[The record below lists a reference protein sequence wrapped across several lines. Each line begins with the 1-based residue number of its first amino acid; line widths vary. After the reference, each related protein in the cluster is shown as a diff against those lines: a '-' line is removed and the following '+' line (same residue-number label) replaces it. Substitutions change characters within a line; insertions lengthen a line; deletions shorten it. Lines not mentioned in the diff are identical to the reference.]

1 MFNQFVI
8 VGMDTLFVGATTGVL
23 IITNHRA
30 FTHNTTFNRCDIFSV
45 FCHKARDL
53 KFFWEAFRCI
63 VWHFMFNH
71 FVNVSLNRSIFRAF
85 RTSRELIVV
94 TNHRRCR
101 YEPRFSILDFSAF
114 FIHVTRYVEYWNI
127 HLRCIIWHF
136 RFNQFVDMGLHI
148 TTIVGISC
156 TSELIVFNGVR
167 CINKTLFGCFDVHSI
182 FRLIL
187 SHFQLRNFNRRC
199 ITRN

>member
-1 MFNQFVI
+1 M
-8 VGMDTLFVGATTGVL
+8 
-23 IITNHRA
+23 
-30 FTHNTTFNRCDIFSV
+30 TF
-45 FCHKARDL
+45 
-53 KFFWEAFRCI
+53 
-63 VWHFMFNH
+63 
-71 FVNVSLNRSIFRAF
+71 
-85 RTSRELIVV
+85 
-94 TNHRRCR
+94 
-101 YEPRFSILDFSAF
+101 FSILDFSAF
-114 FIHVTRYVEYWNI
+114 FIHVTRCVEYWNI

-187 SHFQLRNFNRRC
+187 SHFQLRNFDCRC
-199 ITRN
+199 ITRNHAFFNILTIYVRNFNDFTITNITRFIIRCLNQLICRNCNSAPFRSHSCMS